1 MLGLDGIEVYI
12 IMTLRDNARYFV
24 QLFEVYNLSHYLNH
38 TSSLYILVYNL

>member
-12 IMTLRDNARYFV
+12 IMTLSDNARYFV